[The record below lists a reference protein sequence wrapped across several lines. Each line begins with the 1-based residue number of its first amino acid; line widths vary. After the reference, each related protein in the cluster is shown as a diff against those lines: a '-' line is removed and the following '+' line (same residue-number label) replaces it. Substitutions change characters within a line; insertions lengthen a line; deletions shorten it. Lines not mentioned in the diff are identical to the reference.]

1 MNLLLHTV
9 FLCTANVVFML
20 TGILLNSTVILCFWK
35 SSQLRNKLDYFMILV
50 LACFDLAVVIIT
62 HPLIFLSTVA
72 WYIRKYE
79 VFHTVNLNV
88 SAFFYGSSFVSLLT
102 MNIERYTALY
112 YPFFHQRFVTRW
124 RIIALL
130 VSLEVLG
137 LVQFILSF
145 RDLVLPAEVAPAS
158 FLGILFFMLFFL
170 NYKIFMIARRI
181 RKEDNRI
188 VASLRQN
195 QEDRR
200 GPGQSSDSQS
210 ELTLKSV
217 STCLFAVVCFFLCCF
232 PGLLYNCINLVS
244 KYLLHPDIIFAWG
257 LWASTFVSMNST
269 FNCLIFFWKNTT
281 LQNEGRSLLKQL
293 KFFIMT
299 APKVDNQRDCSVKE
313 DIRGID
319 ETAL

>member
-1 MNLLLHTV
+1 
-9 FLCTANVVFML
+9 ML

-35 SSQLRNKLDYFMILV
+35 SSQLRNRLDYFMILV

-88 SAFFYGSSFVSLLT
+88 SALFYGSSLVSLLT

-130 VSLEVLG
+130 VSLEVLA
-137 LVQFILSF
+137 LVQYILSF

-195 QEDRR
+195 QEDRT
-200 GPGQSSDSQS
+200 PGQNSDSHS
-210 ELTLKSV
+210 ALTLKGIP
-217 STCLFAVVCFFLCCF
+217 TCLFAVLCFFLCCF
-232 PGLLYNCINLVS
+232 PGLLYNCINLIVS
-244 KYLLHPDIIFAWG
+244 KHLLHPDIIFAWG

-281 LQNEGRSLLKQL
+281 LQNEGKSLLKQL
-293 KFFIMT
+293 KFFTMRS
-299 APKVDNQRDCSVKE
+299 PKE
-313 DIRGID
+313 DHRQRLHR
-319 ETAL
+319 EERH